1 MSAIRKLTGMG
12 GDVRQ
17 IAKLLQAKAPPGHKL
32 AFISEE
38 EAQLLKDR
46 GGSGRI
52 TPEGIPSYEE
62 TPIDIGFGPGNYQPA
77 DATGGAMGTSPT
89 NAQIE
94 QGAGISPPAS
104 NTGDISA
111 PSSLSTNYSIAPQ
124 AAGVPSNAP
133 ITSGFS
139 PSTNYSLTPAG
150 TTFTPGGTAVGQT
163 SDASAPQLGE
173 PGGQPIASTPPAP
186 EKSFSQKTL
195 DYLSEPKTL
204 AALGIGGTQAILGAN
219 AVKKAQNEA
228 AQAKQQLQSMA
239 APYQQQGQQLQQLAN
254 QGQLTPANQQT
265 LQAARAQLAQG
276 AEARGGV
283 GAAQAAN
290 QIANLTQNLL
300 SQQMNLGIQL
310 QGMGDKIAQGAI
322 QTGIQADQ
330 YINQLTSSYAQNIAR
345 TVAGATGLPGQQ
357 TSTTITVPSGG

>member
-62 TPIDIGFGPGNYQPA
+62 TSIDIGFGPGNYQPA

-163 SDASAPQLGE
+163 SDASAPQLGGT
-173 PGGQPIASTPPAP
+173 GGQPIASTPPAP
-186 EKSFSQKTL
+186 EKSFGQKTL

-204 AALGIGGTQAILGAN
+204 AALGISGTQAILGAN
-219 AVKKAQNEA
+219 AAKKAKEDA
-228 AQAKQQLQSMA
+228 DAAKQQLQSMA

-254 QGQLTPANQQT
+254 QGQLTPANQQV

-283 GAAQAAN
+283 GAAQATN
-290 QIANLTQNLL
+290 QIATLTNSLL
-300 SQQMNLGIQL
+300 ANQMNMGLQL
-310 QGMGDKIAQGAI
+310 QGVGDKIAQGAI

-345 TVAGATGLPGQQ
+345 TVAGATGIGGQGNVTVT
-357 TSTTITVPSGG
+357 TS

>member
-32 AFISEE
+32 AFINEE
-38 EAQLLKDR
+38 EAELLKRR

-52 TPEGIPSYEE
+52 TPEGIPSYELDDNLQISGASPATE
-62 TPIDIGFGPGNYQPA
+62 TPTAAPVSMPDIQ
-77 DATGGAMGTSPT
+77 ATTLS
-89 NAQIE
+89 
-94 QGAGISPPAS
+94 PAS

-124 AAGVPSNAP
+124 AAGVPSTAP
-133 ITSGFS
+133 ITSGFP
-139 PSTNYSLTPAG
+139 PSADYSLTPAG
-150 TTFTPGGTAVGQT
+150 TTFTPGG
-163 SDASAPQLGE
+163 
-173 PGGQPIASTPPAP
+173 QPIAATPTAP
-186 EKSFSQKTL
+186 EKSFGQKTL
-195 DYLSEPKTL
+195 DYLGQPKTL

-219 AVKKAQNEA
+219 AVKKSQNEA

-265 LQAARAQLAQG
+265 LQAARAQLSQG

-290 QIANLTQNLL
+290 QIANLTQSLL
-300 SQQMNLGIQL
+300 ANQMNMGIQL
-310 QGMGDKIAQGAI
+310 QGVGDKIAQGAI

-345 TVAGATGLPGQQ
+345 TVAGATGLPGQNTTTTTVQQ
-357 TSTTITVPSGG
+357 TS

>member
-1 MSAIRKLTGMG
+1 MSAIRKMTGMG

-32 AFISEE
+32 AFINEE
-38 EAQLLKDR
+38 EAALLKSR

-52 TPEGIPSYEE
+52 TPEGIPSYELE
-62 TPIDIGFGPGNYQPA
+62 DSLQISGASPA
-77 DATGGAMGTSPT
+77 TEP
-89 NAQIE
+89 
-94 QGAGISPPAS
+94 
-104 NTGDISA
+104 
-111 PSSLSTNYSIAPQ
+111 
-124 AAGVPSNAP
+124 AP
-133 ITSGFS
+133 ITSEAVSS
-139 PSTNYSLTPAG
+139 PVSTPSSGTPTELPPATTAGDVYLNAPVQQQGITPSIDASKTPQADFRKSEIAQENLAAQSAGVPNIFQGPATETPA
-150 TTFTPGGTAVGQT
+150 
-163 SDASAPQLGE
+163 PQ
-173 PGGQPIASTPPAP
+173 PQAP
-186 EKSFSQKTL
+186 EQSLFEKAKSAVTGL
-195 DYLSEPKTL
+195 DPKTS
-204 AALGIGGTQAILGAN
+204 AALGIGGVQSLLGAN
-219 AVKKAQNEA
+219 AVRKAQQDA
-228 AQAKQQLQSMA
+228 AQAKQQLQAMA
-239 APYQQQGQQLQQLAN
+239 APYQQQGQQLQQLSN

-283 GAAQAAN
+283 GAAQAAT

-310 QGMGDKIAQGAI
+310 QGRGDKIAQGAI

>member
-1 MSAIRKLTGMG
+1 MVNAVRNLTKMG
-12 GDVRQ
+12 TDVRQ

-32 AFISEE
+32 AFINEE
-38 EAQLLKDR
+38 EAALLKRR

-52 TPEGIPSYEE
+52 TPEGIPSYELDDNLQISGASPATE
-62 TPIDIGFGPGNYQPA
+62 TPTTAPVSMPDIQ
-77 DATGGAMGTSPT
+77 ATTLS
-89 NAQIE
+89 
-94 QGAGISPPAS
+94 PAS

-124 AAGVPSNAP
+124 EAGVPSTAP

-139 PSTNYSLTPAG
+139 PSADYSLTPAG

-173 PGGQPIASTPPAP
+173 TGGQPIAATPTAP
-186 EKSFSQKTL
+186 EKSFGQKTL
-195 DYLSEPKTL
+195 DSKTL

-290 QIANLTQNLL
+290 QIANLTQSLL
-300 SQQMNLGIQL
+300 ANQMNMGIQL
-310 QGMGDKIAQGAI
+310 QGVGDKIAQGAI

-345 TVAGATGLPGQQ
+345 TVAGATGLPGQN
-357 TSTTITVPSGG
+357 TTTTTVQQA